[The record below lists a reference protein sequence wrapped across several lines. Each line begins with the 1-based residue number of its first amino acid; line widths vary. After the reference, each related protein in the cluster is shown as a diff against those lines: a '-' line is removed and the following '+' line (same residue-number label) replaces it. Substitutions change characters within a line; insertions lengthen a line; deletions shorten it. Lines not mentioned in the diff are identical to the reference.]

1 MRTNAQN
8 ITPFLCTYVGFFGV
22 FFFFGLLNTKS
33 TKLGINLDNTKFK
46 HIFMET
52 SHIHIDQ
59 RHM

>member
-1 MRTNAQN
+1 MPKTS
-8 ITPFLCTYVGFFGV
+8 LLSYVLMWG
-22 FFFFGLLNTKS
+22 FFFFFCLLNTKS

-52 SHIHIDQ
+52 SHIHIDR

>member
-1 MRTNAQN
+1 MPKTS
-8 ITPFLCTYVGFFGV
+8 LLSYVLMWV
-22 FFFFGLLNTKS
+22 FWGIFFFGLLNTKS